1 MSYLNNGMNVCLM
14 EAIAEAERFIL
25 AASAAVN
32 FIESQADED
41 YPVASSKHVAAAK
54 RASMDLTRK
63 LVFVRR

>member
-54 RASMDLTRK
+54 RA
-63 LVFVRR
+63 